1 MDYRRII
8 KRRMKELH
16 IKQKE
21 MARQLGVSENA
32 ISSFLRGNSSTT
44 YDHLVRIMDILGM
57 TILYLPKED
66 LED

>member
-21 MARQLGVSENA
+21 LARQLGVSENA
-32 ISSFLRGNSSTT
+32 ISSFLRGNSSTA
-44 YDHLVRIMDILGM
+44 YDHVVKIMDFLGM
-57 TILYLPKED
+57 RIIYLPKED